1 MAEIV
6 SAQKLSLLTREKPE
20 EKNVDEIINKVEKML
35 GIEYAQ
41 NQKKA
46 LEKVANNKVCIITG
60 GPGTGKTTLVK
71 GIISMFEMQAQTV
84 SLCAPTGRA
93 AKRLTGT
100 FRQRGKNNTSSAGSC
115 AGFKKGIEISAWAG
129 KSH

>member
-1 MAEIV
+1 
-6 SAQKLSLLTREKPE
+6 
-20 EKNVDEIINKVEKML
+20 ML

-93 AKRLTGT
+93 AKRLTELS
-100 FRQRGKNNTSSAGSC
+100 GKEAKTIHRLLGVSYNDNDNEKQKFEKVSEKTESENDEKKSSDKEDS
-115 AGFKKGIEISAWAG
+115 E
-129 KSH
+129 